1 MSSPSAPPAGPK
13 WMFWTGWTLTI
24 LPSAMLILSAVMKIT
39 HNPTAVK
46 GLQDAG
52 WKLEILRPLGI
63 TELLCTVIYLN
74 PQTSVLGAILLTGY
88 MGGAISHHLAHQESI
103 IVQVIFGVVIWLG
116 IFLRE
121 PRLWSVLPW
130 RT

>member
-1 MSSPSAPPAGPK
+1 
-13 WMFWTGWTLTI
+13 MFWTGWGLSI
-24 LPSAMLILSAVMKIT
+24 VPSLMLIFSAVMKIT
-39 HNPTAVK
+39 HNPTVVK
-46 GLQDAG
+46 GLLDAG
-52 WKLEILRPLGI
+52 WKPEILRPLGF

-88 MGGAISHHLAHQESI
+88 MGGAISHHLAHNESI
-103 IVQVIFGVVIWLG
+103 VVQVLFGVVIWLG

-121 PRLWSVLPW
+121 KRLWAILPW